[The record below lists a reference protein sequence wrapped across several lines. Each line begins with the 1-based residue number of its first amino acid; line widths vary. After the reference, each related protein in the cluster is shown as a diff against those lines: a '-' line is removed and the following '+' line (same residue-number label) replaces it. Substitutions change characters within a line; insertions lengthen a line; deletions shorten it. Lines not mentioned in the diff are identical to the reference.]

1 MPPFTRIPLAT
12 PAPFRRRL
20 DQLGLLVAN
29 DEGLPYWESQAAYQ
43 IGAQPAAAL
52 LKAAETLQALCRRAV
67 ATIVDTQDFSPFAIE
82 SAAMQA
88 AITASWK
95 ASEAPL
101 YGRMDF
107 SFAPDG
113 TPKLLDYEADG
124 PLGLPEAS
132 YLQWEWF
139 EAFPAAEQ
147 NGASQENL
155 IYEKLLTQ
163 WPRLEL
169 LPRAAIACGGATT
182 ADGRPGDTAE
192 RFTAE
197 YLAETARE
205 AGVALGLCSIEAVGW
220 DGDARAFTDEQDQP
234 LAALLKLYP
243 WHWMEQEPNV
253 ETLGVNRTRLLP
265 AAWTRLLADKAFLAV
280 LWTMFPDCPYLLPS
294 SLDAA
299 AIAGDRVAKPCRGG
313 DGEGISL
320 PNQSHE
326 SGAPLL
332 FQQHCRLPFFH
343 AHEGRAAYA
352 ALSVWM
358 VGDAA
363 AGLGFRES
371 TGPITDAGH
380 RFVPHILRPA

>member
-1 MPPFTRIPLAT
+1 MPPFSRLSL
-12 PAPFRRRL
+12 PAPAAFRKRV
-20 DQLGLLVAN
+20 DQLGLLVAG
-29 DEGLPYWESQAAYQ
+29 DEGLPYWETAAAYQ
-43 IGAQPAAAL
+43 IGAQPAAGL

-67 ATIVDTQDFSPFAIE
+67 ATIIDTQDFSPFSIE
-82 SAAMQA
+82 SAAMQD

-95 ASEAPL
+95 AGDASL

-107 SFAPDG
+107 SFAADG

-124 PLGLPEAS
+124 PLALPEAS

-139 EAFPAAEQ
+139 EALPAAQ
-147 NGASQENL
+147 RQGASQENL
-155 IYEKLLTQ
+155 LYENLLAQ
-163 WPRLEL
+163 WPRLKL

-182 ADGRPGDTAE
+182 ADGLPADTAE

-197 YLAETARE
+197 YLAENARE
-205 AGVALGLCSIEAVGW
+205 AGASLDLASIEAVGW
-220 DGDARAFTDEQDQP
+220 DGDARAFTDAQDQP
-234 LAALLKLYP
+234 LATLLKLYP

-280 LWTMFPDCPYLLPS
+280 LWTMFPDCPFLLPA
-294 SLDAA
+294 SLDPAD
-299 AIAGDRVAKPCRGG
+299 IAGDRVAKPCRGG
-313 DGEGISL
+313 DGEGVSL

-326 SGAPLL
+326 NGAALL
-332 FQQHCRLPFFH
+332 FQQHCPLPVFPGEDGCQ
-343 AHEGRAAYA
+343 AHA

-358 VGDAA
+358 VGDTAS
-363 AGLGFRES
+363 GLGFRES
-371 TGPITDAGH
+371 SGPVTDAGH

>member
-1 MPPFTRIPLAT
+1 MPPFSRIAL
-12 PAPFRRRL
+12 PAPEAFRRRL
-20 DQLGLLVAN
+20 DKLGLLVPGEA
-29 DEGLPYWESQAAYQ
+29 GIPYWETEAAYQ
-43 IGAQPAAAL
+43 IGAPPAAQL
-52 LKAAETLQALCRRAV
+52 LKAAETVQALCRRAV
-67 ATIVDTQDFSPFAIE
+67 ATIIDTQDFAPFGIE
-82 SAAMQA
+82 SAAMKE

-95 ASEAPL
+95 AKEASL

-124 PLGLPEAS
+124 PLALPEAS

-139 EAFPAAEQ
+139 EALPSSQ
-147 NGASQENL
+147 RQGASQENL
-155 IYEKLLTQ
+155 LYENLLAQ
-163 WPRLEL
+163 WPKLRL
-169 LPRAAIACGGATT
+169 LPRMAIACGGATT
-182 ADGRPGDTAE
+182 ADGRPADTAE

-197 YLAETARE
+197 YLVENARE
-205 AGVALGLCSIEAVGW
+205 AGLALGLCSIEAVGW

-265 AAWTRLLADKAFLAV
+265 AAWTRLLADKVFLAV

-294 SLDAA
+294 SLDPA
-299 AIAGDRVAKPCRGG
+299 AIAGERVAKPCRGG

-326 SGAPLL
+326 KGAALL
-332 FQQHCRLPFFH
+332 FQQHCPLPVFAAGDGRE
-343 AHEGRAAYA
+343 AHA

-358 VGDAA
+358 VGDTAS
-363 AGLGFRES
+363 GLGFRES
-371 TGPITDAGH
+371 SGPVTDADH